1 MGVSEL
7 QKTDLLDLAKL
18 ATELGAE
25 HIASSLRAIAERIA
39 DGRFYVACV
48 GQFKRGKSTLLNAL
62 VGGAILP
69 AGVVPVTSVPT
80 ILRFGEIPS
89 ARLRLPDSHWIDIP
103 IDEIEQFVSEEKN
116 PENIKGI
123 AALEIFVPC
132 QFLSSGMC
140 LVDTPGLG
148 SVFTGNTKATL
159 EFVPHM
165 DAILIVIGADPPISG
180 EELDLVENVAR
191 DVHEMLFVLNKA
203 DRVIQ
208 AECFAASAFARRVIE
223 KRLQRTIP
231 EIFEVSALERLEGR
245 GPERD
250 WPKLERTLE
259 RLVRCS
265 GRTLVQEALDRAV
278 RRTSTQLLAVIEEN
292 RTALREPLEESERR
306 IDELRQTVERVNEA
320 TRDLGALLVVE
331 QEHLSRV
338 LGEQRKMF
346 LDRTLGPAREEL
358 NNRLSSLPRERSG
371 VSYRRKAM
379 RAAQEIAHSKVVP
392 WLEAEERKS
401 EEMFQHATRR
411 FIELGNDFLRR
422 MGDIGL
428 PISAFQVE
436 ADLDRNL
443 RSKPHFRFHTIERI
457 AAPSSPVVF
466 FVDLIQGFLG
476 IRAAID
482 RDAEEFLDQLLEV
495 NSARVQR
502 VVDDQ
507 IRESRKNLE
516 AEIQAILRE
525 VESVAD
531 HALHRARLAQTAGNQ
546 AVRELL
552 TRFDTAELEI
562 HRIDCRRESNK
573 E

>member
-1 MGVSEL
+1 
-7 QKTDLLDLAKL
+7 
-18 ATELGAE
+18 
-25 HIASSLRAIAERIA
+25 
-39 DGRFYVACV
+39 
-48 GQFKRGKSTLLNAL
+48 
-62 VGGAILP
+62 
-69 AGVVPVTSVPT
+69 
-80 ILRFGEIPS
+80 
-89 ARLRLPDSHWIDIP
+89 
-103 IDEIEQFVSEEKN
+103 
-116 PENIKGI
+116 
-123 AALEIFVPC
+123 
-132 QFLSSGMC
+132 
-140 LVDTPGLG
+140 
-148 SVFTGNTKATL
+148 
-159 EFVPHM
+159 
-165 DAILIVIGADPPISG
+165 
-180 EELDLVENVAR
+180 
-191 DVHEMLFVLNKA
+191 
-203 DRVIQ
+203 
-208 AECFAASAFARRVIE
+208 
-223 KRLQRTIP
+223 
-231 EIFEVSALERLEGR
+231 
-245 GPERD
+245 
-250 WPKLERTLE
+250 
-259 RLVRCS
+259 
-265 GRTLVQEALDRAV
+265 
-278 RRTSTQLLAVIEEN
+278 
-292 RTALREPLEESERR
+292 
-306 IDELRQTVERVNEA
+306 
-320 TRDLGALLVVE
+320 
-331 QEHLSRV
+331 
-338 LGEQRKMF
+338 
-346 LDRTLGPAREEL
+346 
-358 NNRLSSLPRERSG
+358 
-371 VSYRRKAM
+371 M

-502 VVDDQ
+502 VVDDR